1 MITRIPL
8 AGATAPQHAP
18 VPAPA
23 GAPAGAPLR
32 VALSTLGCKVNYAEM
47 ADLAGALAG
56 LGCEVVPEDEPADV
70 RVLNSCG
77 VTLQADATT
86 RQRLQR
92 PRRQDP
98 SCHLILTGCSVDA
111 NPERYLATGEGGR
124 PVVPHLD
131 AVFANAEKGRIADHV
146 AALAARVGATPRS
159 VAPAGLR
166 SRAFLKVQD
175 GCDHR
180 CTYCVVWRTRG
191 ASTSVPAE
199 VVVARARAAAEAG
212 HAELVL
218 TGVDLGSYGRDRGSD
233 LAGLVRSLLD
243 SLDAGVRLRLS
254 SVNAND
260 ISERLIALNRD
271 PRLCAHWH
279 IPLQSGSDRVLRAM
293 HRGYRRQRYLR
304 VVEGLRNR
312 DPDTELTTDV
322 MVGFPGETEADH
334 QATLSL
340 VAEVGFLGC
349 HVFRYSRRPGTAAV
363 ELVEGVDTVTAR
375 RRSAEIR
382 AAAAATA
389 RDRRRRAVNARHGV
403 VWDRLSG
410 QEAHGLSAGYHEVVA
425 VPDRATRVGGLQT
438 VLVTGVEGDHLR
450 GEIVP
455 AAADAV

>member
-1 MITRIPL
+1 MIAGIPPG
-8 AGATAPQHAP
+8 GAHGAHRAPHSAAP
-18 VPAPA
+18 V
-23 GAPAGAPLR
+23 GALR
-32 VALSTLGCKVNYAEM
+32 VALTTLGCKVNYAEM

-92 PRRQDP
+92 LRRQDP
-98 SCHLILTGCSVDA
+98 DCHLILTGCSVDA
-111 NPERYLATGEGGR
+111 NPERYLGTGEGGR
-124 PVVPHLD
+124 PALPHLD
-131 AVFANAEKGRIADHV
+131 AVFANAEKSRIADHV
-146 AALAARVGATPRS
+146 VALAARVGATPRRLP
-159 VAPAGLR
+159 PAGLR

-191 ASTSVPAE
+191 ASASVPAE
-199 VVVARARAAAEAG
+199 VVLSRARAAVEAG

-233 LAGLVRSLLD
+233 LASLVRSLLD
-243 SLDAGVRLRLS
+243 GLDGEVRLRLS

-260 ISERLIALNRD
+260 ISERLVALNRD

-279 IPLQSGSDRVLRAM
+279 IPLQSGSDRILRAM

-304 VVEGLRNR
+304 VVEGLRSR

-340 VAEVGFLGC
+340 IAEVSFLGC
-349 HVFRYSRRPGTAAV
+349 HVFRYSPRPGTAAV
-363 ELVEGVDTVTAR
+363 GLPDGVDDGIAR

-389 RDRRRRAVNARHGV
+389 RKRRWRAVDALHQV
-403 VWDRLSG
+403 VWDRLTPA
-410 QEAHGLSAGYHEVVA
+410 EAHGLSAGYHEVVA
-425 VPDRATRVGGLQT
+425 VPDPMTRVGGLQT
-438 VLVTGVEGDHLR
+438 VLASGVEGDHLR
-450 GEIVP
+450 GVIVP
-455 AAADAV
+455 AAAEDAV